1 MIVCRRI
8 ALALAAAILAGLAPA
23 VSPAVTV
30 RAAASVAFH
39 VTVTGTAHESGTI
52 AAPMGQLKTLAGSDF
67 NGCAIVKH
75 TNSAAVGAYTFE
87 IHVNRNGG
95 LNLLALDIQPSVQQE
110 LVLRIVKYL
119 PTVASYDTSTVP
131 VEFAFALNG
140 RVYGFVLH
148 GTVRVR
154 NGGKDGTIS
163 SPDGYR
169 LYPAVQSH
177 PLHGVN
183 IVATWHC
190 STVYTS
196 TMPF

>member
-1 MIVCRRI
+1 MLV
-8 ALALAAAILAGLAPA
+8 GLVPV
-23 VSPAVTV
+23 VSPPVTV
-30 RAAASVAFH
+30 RAAASVTFH
-39 VTVTGTAHESGTI
+39 VTVTGNAHESGTI
-52 AAPMGQLKTLAGSDF
+52 AAPIGQLKTLAGADF

-75 TNSAAVGAYTFE
+75 TNSAALGTYTFE

-110 LVLRIVKYL
+110 LVLRVATYL

-131 VEFAFALNG
+131 VAFALNG

-177 PLHGVN
+177 PLHGVS

-190 STVYTS
+190 STVYSS
-196 TMPF
+196 TAAF